1 MKEIRL
7 KTIEYLEKVVPNF
20 KKTRG
25 KNINF
30 TCPQCLSDEPT
41 CHLISP
47 TVPVLMCTK
56 CASQGKGRLGYV
68 DEYYAKVRNCTPD
81 EVLQD
86 IVKVLSLTT
95 PAPKTLKEFLDF
107 YEQMKFDLV
116 PVSRNSK
123 APIEMA
129 WTTKTHTDRKEWEKW
144 LENKLNI
151 GVKAGEC
158 SNVTV
163 IDIDTAEIPEEID
176 KLKGEEVL
184 IQKSRQGW
192 HLFYQYEPELVTTRI
207 DEMKIDILNNG
218 KQCILYPSEID
229 GYFRQFVTDLKPIPK
244 MPSALKDYIK
254 EKTGKNP
261 VTKTFS
267 EILKED
273 IQTENF
279 HSDVIQ
285 EGNRNNFMIRL
296 GGILKK
302 ELNLGQV
309 CYTLDI
315 INRHFCKPSLDP
327 REFRNLVNQI
337 DKYVSND
344 LNDTTSKVLAYL
356 KLVGEATGRDIQEV
370 LGEKKEIVDKVL
382 AHLMREGL
390 VLRKNRMYIAVK
402 RADWKNEF
410 PTLSPEVPFKVPY
423 FNDVAH
429 FNYGDMILLGGRSKV
444 GKCISEGLVYT
455 NQGLRDIADIGKNHP
470 DGTSTLTKHIRVYS
484 GDWKRKTFTHP
495 NYFYKEKVN
504 NTIKITTHHG
514 YELEGTPDHPIL
526 VVKQGTNNMSET
538 EWKKLRDIT
547 EKDEAVLV
555 TPKNKQSKRI
565 KKQYI
570 PIFKVSKHAT
580 NLKHTDFD
588 MRITPEMSKLFGYIT
603 GDGHVYHSNVRIYQN
618 SKDTPIHDEIRH
630 LCKKIGLPLKETI
643 SKNGNMITFII
654 SSVKFSFFVRRK
666 LFEIRNNKIFN
677 IGSRFRFFPR
687 CILSAN
693 EEVQIGFIEGLFN
706 CESWINKQKGISVGL
721 TNPKLIKQLHV
732 ILLKFGVI
740 SRLRLRIGYK
750 GHETGRLTIPAY
762 FVQKFLKTF
771 NLAKYKNHLFQ
782 ENNKLPYN
790 LKEVG
795 KNQFKEEASFYL
807 DKIKKIEYKNEEKY
821 VYDFNLSSD
830 KYKKANRFWVNG
842 FVSHNTTQ
850 AMNIIKRFVAQGV
863 KPHYMYLE
871 TGCFD
876 EETELLTNNG
886 WKNLD
891 SILETDKVLSLNPM
905 EGFSVYKP
913 ITHIFKENY
922 KGKMLSY
929 KNDAVDFK
937 ITPNHKIYYRSEY
950 EDFYELDEIREV
962 IKHNKSIRFKTNF
975 KLRDN
980 HFRVSEIKIG
990 EKYFNRTA
998 LMKFLGWFISEGNLT
1013 GTDIPEHSK
1022 KRKVWKIQITQRKE
1036 TYKKELLAMF
1046 SELGFTP
1053 KISRGEV
1060 YYIDSKEL
1068 YVWLRTYCYH
1078 PELKRM
1084 RRSYIKY
1091 IPEIVME
1098 ATPDDIRVFLDS
1110 YIMGDGHFS
1119 IRKDGTRINHI
1130 STAQKHLADSLQL
1143 LMLKLGKSASLKFYK
1158 NSTLGC
1164 YRVTE
1169 IIENEVQVKKD
1180 KITEE
1185 NYDGRIWCV
1194 ETKPYHL
1201 VFARRNGYC
1210 YWSGNSRFLKTALT
1224 LGLKE
1229 GDFYHAFVSDPTKV
1243 ELEKNAVTILDWL
1256 LIDNYA
1262 ETDKVLKYFVEQLN
1276 KTNGFLIIFMQLKE
1290 GDNWFAPNMI
1300 HFFPALAARYIY
1312 DKVET
1317 GYGTT
1322 GAWVIDAV
1330 RDPKNHSKG
1339 GNLPCTYDWVNKTLK
1354 LNGEIDEK
1362 EERKDEDRPF

>member
-1 MKEIRL
+1 MKEIL
-7 KTIEYLEKVVPNF
+7 SKTIEYLEKVVPNF

-30 TCPQCLSDEPT
+30 TCPQCLSEEPT

-47 TVPVLMCTK
+47 TVPIMMCAK
-56 CASQGKGRLGYV
+56 CGEKGKGRLGNV
-68 DEYYAKVRNCTPD
+68 AEYYSKVRNCTQD

-116 PVSRNSK
+116 PVSRNNK

-129 WTTKTHTDRKEWEKW
+129 WTTKTHTDRKEWESW

-151 GVKAGEC
+151 GVKTGEC

-163 IDIDTAEIPEEID
+163 IDIDTSEIPEEIE

-229 GYFRQFVTDLKPIPK
+229 GYFRQFVTDLKPITK
-244 MPSALKDYIK
+244 MPPALRDYIK

-327 REFRNLVNQI
+327 REFRNLINQI

-402 RADWKNEF
+402 RADWQQEF

-444 GKCISEGLVYT
+444 GK
-455 NQGLRDIADIGKNHP
+455 
-470 DGTSTLTKHIRVYS
+470 
-484 GDWKRKTFTHP
+484 
-495 NYFYKEKVN
+495 
-504 NTIKITTHHG
+504 
-514 YELEGTPDHPIL
+514 
-526 VVKQGTNNMSET
+526 
-538 EWKKLRDIT
+538 
-547 EKDEAVLV
+547 
-555 TPKNKQSKRI
+555 
-565 KKQYI
+565 
-570 PIFKVSKHAT
+570 
-580 NLKHTDFD
+580 
-588 MRITPEMSKLFGYIT
+588 
-603 GDGHVYHSNVRIYQN
+603 
-618 SKDTPIHDEIRH
+618 
-630 LCKKIGLPLKETI
+630 
-643 SKNGNMITFII
+643 
-654 SSVKFSFFVRRK
+654 
-666 LFEIRNNKIFN
+666 
-677 IGSRFRFFPR
+677 
-687 CILSAN
+687 
-693 EEVQIGFIEGLFN
+693 
-706 CESWINKQKGISVGL
+706 
-721 TNPKLIKQLHV
+721 
-732 ILLKFGVI
+732 
-740 SRLRLRIGYK
+740 
-750 GHETGRLTIPAY
+750 
-762 FVQKFLKTF
+762 
-771 NLAKYKNHLFQ
+771 
-782 ENNKLPYN
+782 
-790 LKEVG
+790 
-795 KNQFKEEASFYL
+795 
-807 DKIKKIEYKNEEKY
+807 
-821 VYDFNLSSD
+821 
-830 KYKKANRFWVNG
+830 
-842 FVSHNTTQ
+842 TTQ

-1036 TYKKELLAMF
+1036 AYKKELLTMF

-1053 KISRGEV
+1053 KTSRGEV

-1185 NYDGRIWCV
+1185 DYDGRIWCV

-1276 KTNGFLIIFMQLKE
+1276 KTNGFLIIFMQLKD

-1322 GAWVIDAV
+1322 GAWVVDTI
-1330 RDPKNHSKG
+1330 RDPKNHVKG
-1339 GNLPCTYDWVNKTLK
+1339 GNLPCTYDWRNKTLN

-1362 EERKDEDRPF
+1362 EEKREETPF